1 MALRCLKRYK
11 LPLCDLITVYCGYIR
26 PILDYGVPV
35 FNGSL
40 TVMNCCSLETI
51 QKRACRIMLGDAY
64 ITYKIALEKCTLVTL
79 KDRRKKICTDFASSL
94 ESNPQCQEWLPLT
107 QSTHYSLRKRAKYQQ
122 FQCKTKRF
130 QNSAL
135 PYLISL
141 LNEKDLNPW
150 VYFHV
155 IFFCYTHN
163 IINVFNCSWKLWLVL
178 CFTNGV
184 CCNDQLIIKEP
195 LS

>member
-1 MALRCLKRYK
+1 MTVNWNWNWISALECSKTLN
-11 LPLCDLITVYCGYIR
+11 LSAL
-26 PILDYGVPV
+26 
-35 FNGSL
+35 NL
-40 TVMNCCSLETI
+40 TVPTRRKIPLPGSVAPYSLSIDYTLCAVFI
-51 QKRACRIMLGDAY
+51 APSPPLAACFHACRY
-64 ITYKIALEKCTLVTL
+64 
-79 KDRRKKICTDFASSL
+79 SL
-94 ESNPQCQEWLPLT
+94 
-107 QSTHYSLRKRAKYQQ
+107 STHYSLRKRAKYQQ

-135 PYLISL
+135 PYLIRL

-155 IFFCYTHN
+155 IFVCYTHN

-184 CCNDQLIIKEP
+184 CCNDQLIINEP